1 MHYYQP
7 GWTLVGGGIK
17 SVDFTTKPM
26 KDVLPKNADWIQSKV
41 VSFDP
46 DNSKLSTD
54 GGDEISYEYLVIAMG
69 LQLRYEDV
77 SLTKILHKHQ
87 NLFISIG
94 QRFDRCL
101 RNTRSLLKLSRGFML
116 ENLPMRSRFQ
126 GRQRYFYF
134 SQHAYKMRWS
144 SPENHV
150 HYGLQFETNGQT
162 WQSQCDLP

>member
-26 KDVLPKNADWIQSKV
+26 KDVLPKTADWIQSKV

-54 GGDEISYEYLVIAMG
+54 AGDEISYEYLVIAMG

-77 SLTKILHKHQ
+77 SLTKILRKDQ
-87 NLFISIG
+87 NLSI
-94 QRFDRCL
+94 L
-101 RNTRSLLKLSRGFML
+101 
-116 ENLPMRSRFQ
+116 
-126 GRQRYFYF
+126 
-134 SQHAYKMRWS
+134 
-144 SPENHV
+144 
-150 HYGLQFETNGQT
+150 
-162 WQSQCDLP
+162 